1 MSTLKKI
8 VAPLL
13 IVLAV
18 AFSLFWSSY
27 KSKKIAYV
35 NTSLVYDGFKLK
47 KELETKYKTV
57 QLTRQNLLDSI
68 KFKVQYLSLKGNAI
82 SENEKMQINE
92 LQRSYLVKEK
102 EFNQD
107 NEATAA
113 QYSEQIWKQIN
124 QFMND
129 YGKANNFDVIFGAT
143 GQGNIMYAKEQDDI
157 TKEILEFINSKYE
170 GGK

>member
-68 KFKVQYLSLKGNAI
+68 KFKGA
-82 SENEKMQINE
+82 
-92 LQRSYLVKEK
+92 LVVG
-102 EFNQD
+102 
-107 NEATAA
+107 
-113 QYSEQIWKQIN
+113 S
-124 QFMND
+124 
-129 YGKANNFDVIFGAT
+129 
-143 GQGNIMYAKEQDDI
+143 
-157 TKEILEFINSKYE
+157 
-170 GGK
+170 

>member
-1 MSTLKKI
+1 MSSLKKI
-8 VAPLL
+8 IAPLL

-18 AFSLFWSSY
+18 AFSIFWSSY

-82 SENEKMQINE
+82 TENEKMQINE

-102 EFNQD
+102 EFNED
-107 NEATAA
+107 NDATAA

-124 QFMND
+124 QFMSD
-129 YGKANNFDVIFGAT
+129 YGKDNHYDVILGAT

-157 TKEILEFINSKYE
+157 TKEITDYINNKYS
-170 GGK
+170 GAK